1 MGNKD
6 KAAEAVNPVEDAAKG
21 ELEPKKADDKPVF

>member
-6 KAAEAVNPVEDAAKG
+6 KSAEAVDPAENAAKG
-21 ELEPKKADDKPVF
+21 ELEPKKTDEKKGE